1 MHDRLCRKART
12 EVTSV
17 LDVFL
22 SDLVPPAH
30 DARAGLPG
38 PQVSALARTVEGP
51 LQA

>member
-1 MHDRLCRKART
+1 MIGFAAKLRGDER
-12 EVTSV
+12 

-51 LQA
+51 PQA